1 MSHETLLR
9 ERAETPADKT
19 HGICVRNFQSW
30 VESVVTDE
38 AFGVKV
44 LAVPGNTAFLND
56 VDCIDNG
63 ILCCNESFRERGRIS
78 LCGGGGKGERC

>member
-19 HGICVRNFQSW
+19 YRISIGHFQSG

-78 LCGGGGKGERC
+78 LCGGGCKGKRC